1 METGELAGRPDLQR
15 KIRDIVTQL
24 APRVSAVEDEFSNRY
39 NWTRNRNLNST
50 YENTE
55 ALAPQSL
62 RLQDEALGAVTPAAK
77 GPESTQRQAS
87 GANTEVISVD
97 GQQAKQGNQIVTEQ
111 QRQSWREA
119 NKEKIAEKDKA
130 YREANKEEIAE
141 KHKAWREANKDKIAE
156 KQKAYCEANKDKKKA
171 YREANKSKR
180 IEELKQIIEPHT
192 DNEWIYV
199 LQCGLY
205 NKIGFSKD
213 PLRRIP
219 EIERKTGFGIELLYL
234 AKANYGR
241 TVDTENII
249 HHDLKHL
256 NIPIPYKSKTVSRE
270 WFYGDLSEMIEVI
283 GKYTEI
289 KKVN

>member
-1 METGELAGRPDLQR
+1 MKQCNKCEELKSL
-15 KIRDIVTQL
+15 
-24 APRVSAVEDEFSNRY
+24 DEFGKKKVSKDGLRGECKLCIAEKNKAY
-39 NWTRNRNLNST
+39 N
-50 YENTE
+50 
-55 ALAPQSL
+55 
-62 RLQDEALGAVTPAAK
+62 K
-77 GPESTQRQAS
+77 
-87 GANTEVISVD
+87 ANKEKI
-97 GQQAKQGNQIVTEQ
+97 AEQ
-111 QRQSWREA
+111 KKAYGKA
-119 NKEKIAEKDKA
+119 NKEKIAEKKKA
-130 YREANKEEIAE
+130 YY
-141 KHKAWREANKDKIAE
+141 EANKDKIE
-156 KQKAYCEANKDKKKA
+156 EKKKA
-171 YREANKSKR
+171 YNKANKEKIAEQKKAYGKANKEKIAEKRKAYHEANRSKH